1 MSSVVH
7 DLVRFGPERCDPVS
21 PQEAAAYTRCLA
33 ESHPENFH
41 VISRLLPVGLRADFA
56 SVYAF
61 CRWADDLADETP
73 DPQRALALLDW
84 WSDELSRFYAGRP
97 RHPVFI
103 ALGPTIE
110 RHELPRQLFEDLI
123 DAFRQDQRTNRYHT
137 WAQLL
142 DYCRRS
148 ANPVGRM
155 VLMMCGE
162 REERQLDLA
171 DLTCTALQL
180 ANHWQDVRRD
190 ILDRNR
196 IYIPMEVAGQHGL
209 DLESMAEFVRLN
221 ESRMPAL
228 ELAAVPARF
237 GLVLGELVRRTE
249 PLFARGRALWDMV
262 GADVRP
268 VLRLFTFGG
277 EAILRDRKSVV

>member
-1 MSSVVH
+1 
-7 DLVRFGPERCDPVS
+7 
-21 PQEAAAYTRCLA
+21 
-33 ESHPENFH
+33 
-41 VISRLLPVGLRADFA
+41 
-56 SVYAF
+56 
-61 CRWADDLADETP
+61 
-73 DPQRALALLDW
+73 
-84 WSDELSRFYAGRP
+84 
-97 RHPVFI
+97 
-103 ALGPTIE
+103 
-110 RHELPRQLFEDLI
+110 
-123 DAFRQDQRTNRYHT
+123 
-137 WAQLL
+137 
-142 DYCRRS
+142 
-148 ANPVGRM
+148 
-155 VLMMCGE
+155 MMCGE

-277 EAILRDRKSVV
+277 EAILRRTARSGGDTLRRRPRLGRLNKLWILGRVWLTARWGWR